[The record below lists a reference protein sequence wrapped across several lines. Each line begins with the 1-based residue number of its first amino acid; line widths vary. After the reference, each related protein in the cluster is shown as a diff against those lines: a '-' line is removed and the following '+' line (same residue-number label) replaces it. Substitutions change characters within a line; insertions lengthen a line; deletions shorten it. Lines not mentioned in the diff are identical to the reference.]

1 MSDLLNKA
9 TRVQDALTD
18 CVSNMKRLGK
28 CVDELVSEAAKEP
41 EQTGD
46 VQQAT
51 RWLEQGKRVRR
62 LAWASDCYLA
72 YILGDGIKI
81 VLNDVPDRWQP
92 LLSELCATDWTVV
105 KK

>member
-1 MSDLLNKA
+1 
-9 TRVQDALTD
+9 
-18 CVSNMKRLGK
+18 
-28 CVDELVSEAAKEP
+28 
-41 EQTGD
+41 
-46 VQQAT
+46 
-51 RWLEQGKRVRR
+51 VRR

-72 YILGDGIKI
+72 HILGDGIKI